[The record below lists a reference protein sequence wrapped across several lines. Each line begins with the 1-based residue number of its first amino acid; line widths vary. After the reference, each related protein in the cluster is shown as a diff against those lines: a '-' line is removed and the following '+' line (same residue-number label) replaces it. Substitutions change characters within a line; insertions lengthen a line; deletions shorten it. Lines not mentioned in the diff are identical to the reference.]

1 MSKTIVQLKFDCKP
15 VSINSAYMQRGRF
28 RILTVPAKTF
38 KTEVEKQ
45 AKKQLSKAQIKQLTE
60 WDRLRVE
67 IHMSSNW
74 ITKKQTIRKKDIAS
88 FEKLLTDSIFTA
100 IGIDDSRIFELA
112 MFKEEDTEEWIKYY
126 ISEI

>member
-1 MSKTIVQLKFDCKP
+1 MTKPIIQLHFDCKP
-15 VSINSAYMQRGRF
+15 VSINSAYMQRGRY
-28 RILTVPAKTF
+28 RILTVPAKAF
-38 KTEVEKQ
+38 KEAVEKE
-45 AKKQLSKAQIKQLTE
+45 ARKQLSKTQIKQLQTMN
-60 WDRLRVE
+60 RLHVE

-100 IGIDDSRIFELA
+100 IGIDDSSIFELV
-112 MFKEEDTEEWIKYY
+112 MTKEEDSDEWIKYY

>member
-1 MSKTIVQLKFDCKP
+1 
-15 VSINSAYMQRGRF
+15 
-28 RILTVPAKTF
+28 
-38 KTEVEKQ
+38 
-45 AKKQLSKAQIKQLTE
+45 
-60 WDRLRVE
+60 
-67 IHMSSNW
+67 MSSNW

>member
-1 MSKTIVQLKFDCKP
+1 MTKPIIQLTFNCKP

-38 KTEVEKQ
+38 KTEVEKE
-45 AKKQLSKAQIKQLTE
+45 AKKQLSKSQIKQLTE
-60 WDRLRVE
+60 WERLKVE

-88 FEKLLTDSIFTA
+88 FEKLLTDSIFTV
-100 IGIDDSRIFELA
+100 IGIDDSRIFELI
-112 MFKEEDTEEWIKYY
+112 MVKKEDTSEWIKYY
-126 ISEI
+126 ISES